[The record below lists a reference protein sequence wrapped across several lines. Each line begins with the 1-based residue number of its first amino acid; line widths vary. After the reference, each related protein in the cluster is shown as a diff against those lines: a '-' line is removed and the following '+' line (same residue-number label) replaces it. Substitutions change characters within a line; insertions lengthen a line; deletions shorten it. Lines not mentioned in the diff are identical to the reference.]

1 MWISDI
7 TKHII
12 SPVDF
17 FFPNQD
23 ILNEGGSE
31 RFVPGVR
38 FLLPDW
44 LIAKTSQRSILRKS
58 NPG

>member
-1 MWISDI
+1 MWIGDI

-17 FFPNQD
+17 SFANQD
-23 ILNEGGSE
+23 ILNEGGSV
-31 RFVPGVR
+31 RFTPGVH

-44 LIAKTSQRSILRKS
+44 
-58 NPG
+58 